1 MSGTCERNGA
11 WSKAI
16 SDASSKATSLINGL
30 HDCRVWR
37 AKISW
42 VSHFGEACY
51 PAIQLM
57 VNDGDA
63 TIRLTLRVHAFS
75 LILAMGQS
83 RHATIN
89 ADGIGQRV
97 GVFR

>member
-1 MSGTCERNGA
+1 MVSAKEMGPGLKQYLTRHLNA
-11 WSKAI
+11 P
-16 SDASSKATSLINGL
+16 SLINVL
-30 HDCRVWR
+30 HDCRVWW

-42 VSHFGEACY
+42 VSYLGEACY

-63 TIRLTLRVHAFS
+63 TIRMTLRVHAS
-75 LILAMGQS
+75 SPILAMGKS
-83 RHATIN
+83 RHATIK

-97 GVFR
+97 GVLR